1 LSGSDGD
8 DTLDGG
14 RGFDILD
21 GGDDDDVL
29 IGGNDADQLTGG
41 DGNDT
46 LYVDNDDIVG
56 GFVDAGA
63 GSDKI
68 IVQDTDGVTLN
79 VQTVNAEWVVGD
91 AGADNF
97 DASSMTGPV
106 TLEGASGG
114 DSLTGSSWDDSLDG
128 GANKDTLIGGDGND
142 TMLGGDHDD
151 TLDGGAGD
159 DSLTGDSGDDV
170 FVMTVGMGNDTIAD
184 FKAGGDSDQIDVGAF
199 GVADWTSLQNAFG
212 PDGAGT
218 GTDIDMSQ
226 VGGNAGDVITIEG
239 VIPSAL
245 LQADFVGVP

>member
-41 DGNDT
+41 AGNDT

-56 GFVDAGA
+56 GIVDAGA
-63 GSDKI
+63 GNDKI
-68 IVQDTDGVTLN
+68 IVQDTGGVTLN

-114 DSLTGSSWDDSLDG
+114 DSLTGGAGDDSLDG

-159 DSLTGDSGDDV
+159 DSLTGDGGDDV

-184 FKAGGDSDQIDVGAF
+184 FKAGGDSDQIDVNAF
-199 GVADWTSLQNAFG
+199 TFTDWTSFQGQFMDN
-212 PDGAGT
+212 GT
-218 GTDIDMSQ
+218 GGTEIDMSLF
-226 VGGNAGDVITIEG
+226 GGNSGDVIAIEG
-239 VIPSAL
+239 VAPGAL
-245 LQADFVGVP
+245 VQADFVGGP